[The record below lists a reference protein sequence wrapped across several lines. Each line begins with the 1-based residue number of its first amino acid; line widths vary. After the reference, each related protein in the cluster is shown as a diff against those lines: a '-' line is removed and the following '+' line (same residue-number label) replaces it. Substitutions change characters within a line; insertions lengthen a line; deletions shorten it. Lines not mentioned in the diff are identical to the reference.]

1 MKKYL
6 LLVLVAA
13 FTVACGS
20 FGKSPEEQAKDKCE
34 AITKA
39 LQDGEFKKAMQLTEE
54 MEEWV
59 ETLSPE
65 DREKVEAVAM
75 DAAGDMFGSIG
86 ENIENFDIDELVDDI
101 DVDAFVDDMEA
112 DIDAFVDDMEDDVN
126 DFVDDMEDGID
137 DLVEDI
143 EDLW

>member
-20 FGKSPEEQAKDKCE
+20 FGKSPEEQARDKFE
-34 AITKA
+34 AIAKA
-39 LQDGEFKKAMQLTEE
+39 MQDGEFKKAMQLTEE
-54 MEEWV
+54 MEEWA

-75 DAAGDMFGSIG
+75 DVAGEMFGSIG
-86 ENIENFDIDELVDDI
+86 AMVEDFDFDELVD
-101 DVDAFVDDMEA
+101 ES
-112 DIDAFVDDMEDDVN
+112 DIDAFVNDMEEDIN
-126 DFVDDMEDGID
+126 DFVDDMEDDIND
-137 DLVEDI
+137 FVEDL

>member
-39 LQDGEFKKAMQLTEE
+39 LQDGEFKKAMQLSEE
-54 MEEWV
+54 MEEWA

-86 ENIENFDIDELVDDI
+86 AMVEDFDIDELVD
-101 DVDAFVDDMEA
+101 ES
-112 DIDAFVDDMEDDVN
+112 DIDAFVNDMEEDIN
-126 DFVDDMEDGID
+126 DFVDDMEDDIND
-137 DLVEDI
+137 FVEDL

>member
-20 FGKSPEEQAKDKCE
+20 FGKSPEEQARDKFE
-34 AITKA
+34 AIAKA
-39 LQDGEFKKAMQLTEE
+39 MQDGEFKKAMQLTEE
-54 MEEWV
+54 MEEWA

-75 DAAGDMFGSIG
+75 DVAGEMFGSIG
-86 ENIENFDIDELVDDI
+86 AMVEDFDIDELVD
-101 DVDAFVDDMEA
+101 ES
-112 DIDAFVDDMEDDVN
+112 DIDALINDMEEDIN
-126 DFVDDMEDGID
+126 DFVDDMEDDIND
-137 DLVEDI
+137 FVEDL

>member
-6 LLVLVAA
+6 LLFLVAA

-20 FGKSPEEQAKDKCE
+20 IGKSPEEQARDKFE

-39 LQDGEFKKAMQLTEE
+39 MQDGEFKKAMQLTEE
-54 MEEWV
+54 MEEWA

-75 DAAGDMFGSIG
+75 DAAGEMFGNIG
-86 ENIENFDIDELVDDI
+86 SMVQNFDIDEFVDDI
-101 DVDAFVDDMEA
+101 DIDAFVNDMED
-112 DIDAFVDDMEDDVN
+112 DIDDFVDDMEDDIN
-126 DFVDDMEDGID
+126 DFVED
-137 DLVEDI
+137 L